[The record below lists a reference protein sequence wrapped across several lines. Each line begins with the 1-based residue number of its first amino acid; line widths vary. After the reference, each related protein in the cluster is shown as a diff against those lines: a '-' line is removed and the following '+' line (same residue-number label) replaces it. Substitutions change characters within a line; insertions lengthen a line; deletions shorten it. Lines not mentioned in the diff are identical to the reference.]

1 MSFPKVVNGTV
12 GFGYDALPVKPFN
25 TPLARTTS
33 SASVMALKPM
43 TARIGLTFVFETLI
57 GISFVLLEVWI
68 CGVRAHSTCAST
80 ERLRQIFLSQLDGY
94 GQLGRIVTLGC
105 ALSRLR
111 FATLGC
117 ALSRLRFATLGCALS
132 RLRFATLGCALS
144 RLRFAT
150 LGCALSRLRFATL
163 GCALSRLRFASLG
176 CALSRLRFA
185 TLGCALS
192 RLRFATLGCALSRLR
207 FATLGCALSRLRF
220 ALWAAS
226 LDCVWRF
233 ARRARRCFL
242 SASRFSSVSIPSAAC
257 IWCMAVDF
265 QCRICRIVVLKW
277 AAISASELSSA

>member
-1 MSFPKVVNGTV
+1 
-12 GFGYDALPVKPFN
+12 
-25 TPLARTTS
+25 
-33 SASVMALKPM
+33 MALKPM

-117 ALSRLRFATLGCALS
+117 ALSRLRFA
-132 RLRFATLGCALS
+132 
-144 RLRFAT
+144 
-150 LGCALSRLRFATL
+150 
-163 GCALSRLRFASLG
+163 
-176 CALSRLRFA
+176 
-185 TLGCALS
+185 
-192 RLRFATLGCALSRLR
+192 
-207 FATLGCALSRLRF
+207 
-220 ALWAAS
+220 LWAAS

-242 SASRFSSVSIPSAAC
+242 SASRFSSVSIPNAAC

>member
-33 SASVMALKPM
+33 SASVMALKRM

-117 ALSRLRFATLGCALS
+117 ALSRLRFA
-132 RLRFATLGCALS
+132 
-144 RLRFAT
+144 
-150 LGCALSRLRFATL
+150 
-163 GCALSRLRFASLG
+163 
-176 CALSRLRFA
+176 
-185 TLGCALS
+185 
-192 RLRFATLGCALSRLR
+192 
-207 FATLGCALSRLRF
+207 
-220 ALWAAS
+220 LWAAS

-242 SASRFSSVSIPSAAC
+242 SASRFSSVSIPNAAC
-257 IWCMAVDF
+257 IWCMAVVF
-265 QCRICRIVVLKW
+265 SCRI
-277 AAISASELSSA
+277 

>member
-33 SASVMALKPM
+33 STSVMALKRM

-144 RLRFAT
+144 RLRFA
-150 LGCALSRLRFATL
+150 
-163 GCALSRLRFASLG
+163 
-176 CALSRLRFA
+176 
-185 TLGCALS
+185 
-192 RLRFATLGCALSRLR
+192 
-207 FATLGCALSRLRF
+207 
-220 ALWAAS
+220 LWAAS

-242 SASRFSSVSIPSAAC
+242 SASRFSSVSIPNAAC

>member
-111 FATLGC
+111 FAPLGC
-117 ALSRLRFATLGCALS
+117 ALSRLRFTFFFGLDPECGVYLVHGGGLPMPDLPDRCIEVGRYLRKRVVFSVKEIERLEVPWVLHGGVYFGVQLVPAALV
-132 RLRFATLGCALS
+132 LEQDKHL
-144 RLRFAT
+144 
-150 LGCALSRLRFATL
+150 
-163 GCALSRLRFASLG
+163 
-176 CALSRLRFA
+176 
-185 TLGCALS
+185 
-192 RLRFATLGCALSRLR
+192 
-207 FATLGCALSRLRF
+207 
-220 ALWAAS
+220 
-226 LDCVWRF
+226 
-233 ARRARRCFL
+233 FL
-242 SASRFSSVSIPSAAC
+242 I
-257 IWCMAVDF
+257 
-265 QCRICRIVVLKW
+265 
-277 AAISASELSSA
+277 

>member
-1 MSFPKVVNGTV
+1 
-12 GFGYDALPVKPFN
+12 
-25 TPLARTTS
+25 
-33 SASVMALKPM
+33 MALKPM

-111 FATLGC
+111 FA
-117 ALSRLRFATLGCALS
+117 
-132 RLRFATLGCALS
+132 
-144 RLRFAT
+144 
-150 LGCALSRLRFATL
+150 
-163 GCALSRLRFASLG
+163 
-176 CALSRLRFA
+176 
-185 TLGCALS
+185 
-192 RLRFATLGCALSRLR
+192 
-207 FATLGCALSRLRF
+207 
-220 ALWAAS
+220 LWAAS

-242 SASRFSSVSIPSAAC
+242 SASRFSSVSIPNAAC

>member
-132 RLRFATLGCALS
+132 RLRFA
-144 RLRFAT
+144 
-150 LGCALSRLRFATL
+150 
-163 GCALSRLRFASLG
+163 
-176 CALSRLRFA
+176 
-185 TLGCALS
+185 
-192 RLRFATLGCALSRLR
+192 
-207 FATLGCALSRLRF
+207 
-220 ALWAAS
+220 LWAAS

-242 SASRFSSVSIPSAAC
+242 SASRFSSVSIPNAAC

>member
-117 ALSRLRFATLGCALS
+117 ALSRLRFA
-132 RLRFATLGCALS
+132 
-144 RLRFAT
+144 
-150 LGCALSRLRFATL
+150 
-163 GCALSRLRFASLG
+163 
-176 CALSRLRFA
+176 
-185 TLGCALS
+185 
-192 RLRFATLGCALSRLR
+192 
-207 FATLGCALSRLRF
+207 
-220 ALWAAS
+220 LWAAS
-226 LDCVWRF
+226 LDGVWRF

-242 SASRFSSVSIPSAAC
+242 SASRFSSVSIPNAAC

>member
-111 FATLGC
+111 FAP
-117 ALSRLRFATLGCALS
+117 
-132 RLRFATLGCALS
+132 
-144 RLRFAT
+144 
-150 LGCALSRLRFATL
+150 
-163 GCALSRLRFASLG
+163 
-176 CALSRLRFA
+176 
-185 TLGCALS
+185 
-192 RLRFATLGCALSRLR
+192 
-207 FATLGCALSRLRF
+207 LGCALSRLRF

-242 SASRFSSVSIPSAAC
+242 SASRFSSVSIPNAAC
-257 IWCMAVDF
+257 IWCMAVAF

-277 AAISASELSSA
+277 AAISASELCSA

>member
-80 ERLRQIFLSQLDGY
+80 ERLRQIVLSQLDGY
-94 GQLGRIVTLGC
+94 GQLGRIV
-105 ALSRLR
+105 
-111 FATLGC
+111 
-117 ALSRLRFATLGCALS
+117 
-132 RLRFATLGCALS
+132 
-144 RLRFAT
+144 
-150 LGCALSRLRFATL
+150 
-163 GCALSRLRFASLG
+163 
-176 CALSRLRFA
+176 

-242 SASRFSSVSIPSAAC
+242 SASRFSSVSIPNAAC

>member
-144 RLRFAT
+144 RLRFA
-150 LGCALSRLRFATL
+150 
-163 GCALSRLRFASLG
+163 
-176 CALSRLRFA
+176 
-185 TLGCALS
+185 
-192 RLRFATLGCALSRLR
+192 
-207 FATLGCALSRLRF
+207 
-220 ALWAAS
+220 LWAAS

-242 SASRFSSVSIPSAAC
+242 SASRFSSVSIPNAAC